1 MVLDASDPFNRPVDP
16 VALEI
21 HVSSVFC
28 FNSVFRDVNSTFFA
42 PGLVQVCSNYD
53 L

>member
-1 MVLDASDPFNRPVDP
+1 MALDASDPFNRPVDP

-21 HVSSVFC
+21 HVSSVF
-28 FNSVFRDVNSTFFA
+28 RDVNSEFFA